1 MTNEELRQ
9 LQLTACDVR
18 KCVLTATHSAKSGHP
33 GGSLSAADLFPYLYF
48 HELRPPTPTGR
59 AGTASS
65 SPRATPPPA
74 CTAPWPSAATSPW
87 RI

>member
-33 GGSLSAADLFPYLYF
+33 AISTATFRGI
-48 HELRPPTPTGR
+48 PT
-59 AGTASS
+59 
-65 SPRATPPPA
+65 
-74 CTAPWPSAATSPW
+74 
-87 RI
+87 

>member
-33 GGSLSAADLFPYLYF
+33 CGSLSAADLF
-48 HELRPPTPTGR
+48 T
-59 AGTASS
+59 
-65 SPRATPPPA
+65 
-74 CTAPWPSAATSPW
+74 
-87 RI
+87 